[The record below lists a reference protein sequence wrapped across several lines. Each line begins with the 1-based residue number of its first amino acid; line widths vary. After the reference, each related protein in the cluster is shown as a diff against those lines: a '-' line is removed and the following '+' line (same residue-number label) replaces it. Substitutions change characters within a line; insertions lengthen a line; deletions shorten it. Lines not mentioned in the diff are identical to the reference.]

1 MGLCPPQSYQDV
13 WGAIMVCD
21 INMNEK
27 VSKMEMFVL
36 FKRIQGISIG
46 MVTGQGMGMGMD
58 MNVNMAGW

>member
-1 MGLCPPQSYQDV
+1 
-13 WGAIMVCD
+13 MVCD

-58 MNVNMAGW
+58 MNVNMAGWWNDTPKMWCENVC